1 MRDAGPAVARHP
13 DALTIHAAVQLAA
26 AAVLLQEG
34 VEGGEENHGRSI
46 ADSAMDEH
54 VPTRIQKAAAIGAG
68 GV

>member
-1 MRDAGPAVARHP
+1 MPAP
-13 DALTIHAAVQLAA
+13 QSHAIQTRSPSTPVQLAA